1 VAHVINTKPATI
13 VLRDER
19 VVLIAPLV
27 STDQAEVARLVAEAA
42 DPRASFYARLVEQR
56 ADRAKGPARRGEFV
70 ARAAQTEALVGYAA
84 YLGGEDGSGELAGVV
99 DPRFAGVGLGTLLL
113 RRAADDARRAGLK
126 ALRVELHPG
135 SDATAAMLRD
145 AGLTSRWDL
154 DFPVTHVDLALGSSR
169 SGWSTPDVM
178 PIEGTAAQ

>member
-1 VAHVINTKPATI
+1 VARITNPKPATI

-27 STDQAEVARLVAEAA
+27 PADQAEVARLVADAA
-42 DPRASFYARLVEQR
+42 DPRASFYARLFEQR
-56 ADRAKGPARRGEFV
+56 ADGAHGPVRPGEFV
-70 ARAAQTEALVGYAA
+70 ARAAQTGALVGYAA
-84 YLGGEDGSGELAGVV
+84 YLGGEDGSGEMAGVV

-135 SDATAAMLRD
+135 SDATAEMLRD

-169 SGWSTPDVM
+169 SGWSTPDLV
-178 PIEGTAAQ
+178 PVEKTTAR

>member
-1 VAHVINTKPATI
+1 VTI

-27 STDQAEVARLVAEAA
+27 PADQAEVAGLVAEAA
-42 DPRASFYARLVEQR
+42 DPRTSFYARLGEQR
-56 ADRAKGPARRGEFV
+56 ADGAQEPARRGEFV
-70 ARAAQTEALVGYAA
+70 ARAAETAALVGYAA
-84 YLGGEDGSGELAGVV
+84 YLAGADGSGELAGVV

-113 RRAADDARRAGLK
+113 RRAAYDARRAGLK

-145 AGLTSRWDL
+145 AGLTSHWDL

-169 SGWSTPDVM
+169 PGWSTPDLV
-178 PIEGTAAQ
+178 PIEETAAH

>member
-1 VAHVINTKPATI
+1 VVRGITPKPATI
-13 VLRDER
+13 VLRDRR

-27 STDQAEVARLVAEAA
+27 PADQVEVTRLLAEAA

-56 ADRAKGPARRGEFV
+56 ADRAQEPARRGEFV
-70 ARAAQTEALVGYAA
+70 ARAAETGALVGYAA

-113 RRAADDARRAGLK
+113 RRAAADARRAGLK
-126 ALRVELHPG
+126 ALRIELHPG

-145 AGLTSRWDL
+145 TGLTSHWDL
-154 DFPVTHVDLALGSSR
+154 DFPVAHVDLALGSSR
-169 SGWSTPDVM
+169 PGWSTPDLV
-178 PIEGTAAQ
+178 PIEEPSA